1 ELSTRLGSNHPEL
14 RAAQAEMQAM
24 RSRLQA
30 EVDRMTRSISATDTI
45 NQQRLAE
52 VKRELE
58 AQRQRV
64 LDLRQKRDQLALL
77 RRDVESAQRAL
88 DLLSDRVT
96 QTTIESSANT
106 SNVSIVTPAAVPTEP
121 SRPQPAPNPAT

>member
-1 ELSTRLGSNHPEL
+1 NR
-14 RAAQAEMQAM
+14 
-24 RSRLQA
+24 
-30 EVDRMTRSISATDTI
+30 
-45 NQQRLAE
+45 
-52 VKRELE
+52 KLE

-64 LDLRQKRDQLALL
+64 LDLRQKLDQLALL

-121 SRPQPAPNPAT
+121 SRPKPALNLAIGGFFGLVLGIIAAVSVEGVQRPLREAEDLLEAAGVPVLAVLPPVGSK